1 MRKKEKSASGKNTP
15 LDQSDSRL
23 AARQARPTLVVKAGW
38 IMTTYKGGETVKAGF
53 YWNQGRWAAEVV
65 PAAGGQLPGDTAAT
79 YRRIPW
85 PALLVIAPVM
95 GGAFAMFL
103 PFIGL
108 AMLVQWAYRAVTG
121 RPVSR
126 RSAART

>member
-1 MRKKEKSASGKNTP
+1 MRNWKKSASGKNSAA
-15 LDQSDSRL
+15 DRSDSRL
-23 AARQARPTLVVKAGW
+23 AERHAAPTLGVKAGW
-38 IMTTYKGGETVKAGF
+38 IMTTYKGGETVRAGF

-65 PAAGGQLPGDTAAT
+65 PAAGGTLPGAGDAA
-79 YRRIPW
+79 YRRIAW
-85 PALLVIAPVM
+85 PALLVIAPVT

-108 AMLVQWAYRAVTG
+108 ALLVQWAYHAVTG
-121 RPVSR
+121 RPVSP